1 MKSSDC
7 QRSFTL
13 IELLVVI
20 AIIAILAGMLLP
32 ALNKARGKAHQIS
45 CTNQLKQMGTY
56 DVFYSSD
63 NNGFIIPAARDGYQA
78 TRWYQY
84 MNKYGGGGLFT
95 RKGTRESD
103 GSAVPLCPGA
113 NSEKGLSNWL
123 YSGTWKVYD
132 PDADNSAVAWCGGYA
147 RPKVAGFKGS
157 SENFLHVKDNEII
170 TPARKMAIFD
180 AYYMIE
186 GTQGWGTAD
195 DSYRLQ
201 GGRVSWTRH
210 GTTAANTL
218 FFDGH
223 AAPLERFHN
232 KTPYASTYLLYV
244 HVVLSRKLN
253 PAVI

>member
-1 MKSSDC
+1 MK
-7 QRSFTL
+7 QLRFTL

-20 AIIAILAGMLLP
+20 AIIAILASMLLP
-32 ALNKARGKAHQIS
+32 ALNKARDKARQIS
-45 CTNQLKQMGTY
+45 CINQLKQMGTY

-63 NNGFIIPAARDGYQA
+63 NNGYIIPAARGGYQA

-84 MNKYGGGGLFT
+84 MNNYGGKNLFT

-103 GSAVPLCPGA
+103 GSATPLCPSA
-113 NSEKGLSNWL
+113 RSETGLTDWL
-123 YSGTWKVYD
+123 YTGTWAAYN
-132 PDADNSAVAWCGGYA
+132 PDADNSAIAYCGGYA

-157 SENFLHVKDNEII
+157 SEDMPSVKDNEIV

-186 GTQGWGTAD
+186 GTQGWGTAG
-195 DSYRLQ
+195 DSYRLV

-210 GTTAANTL
+210 GTTSANTL

-223 AAPLERFHN
+223 AAPLARFHN
-232 KTPYASTYLLYV
+232 QTPYGGTYLLYV
-244 HVVLSRKLN
+244 YVVLTKKLN